1 MYFLVDPIV
10 LCLPEPTATPN
21 QIEYFFQYLN
31 NWSEFIREG
40 QDNKFYMTEGCCQV
54 SASKFPY
61 PESIRGYLQNVRG
74 TLDAN
79 TVSSACSRILQNF
92 PSWPFLEEE
101 VGLPKLLVDSLVDSD
116 TMCLDPDLIRRTPSE
131 IAKPLQET
139 FGYVAYAKE
148 IANHDIAS
156 ALYFLTYPINGSNKI
171 EIGVTVL
178 IEEGVQEVKTDLHE
192 VETDLPIVESPEDLL
207 KHKSLIDIWEN
218 TEQAIE
224 WAKGEM
230 NINIGSF
237 PYTVGPGFN
246 QSLENCQFSTHS
258 NRLEQCFKKI
268 AQLLSGEHIKE
279 NYALRTGPAGNNPQ
293 RTTVVGKKIWS
304 AWRLQITSGRGSV
317 YRLHYWKHQSKYVF
331 SHVVDH
337 NDHNICTIDETIVS
351 QIK

>member
-1 MYFLVDPIV
+1 MYFLVDPMV

-31 NWSEFIREG
+31 NWSEFIRKG
-40 QDNKFYMTEGCCQV
+40 QDNKFYMTEECCQV

-101 VGLPKLLVDSLVDSD
+101 VGLPKSLVDSLVDSD

-131 IAKPLQET
+131 IAKPLQES
-139 FGYVAYAKE
+139 FGYVAYAKK

-178 IEEGVQEVKTDLHE
+178 IEEGVHEVKTGLHE

-230 NINIGSF
+230 NINKGSS
-237 PYTVGPGFN
+237 PYTAGPGFN
-246 QSLENCQFSTHS
+246 QSIENCQFSTHS

-268 AQLLSGEHIKE
+268 ARLLSGEQIHSYE
-279 NYALRTGPAGNNPQ
+279 LRTGKGPNNPQ
-293 RTTVVGKKIWS
+293 QETKVDGETWK
-304 AWRLQITSGRGSV
+304 ACRLRITEGRGSA
-317 YRLHYWKHQSKYVF
+317 YRLHYWENDNKYIF
-331 SHVVDH
+331 SDIV
-337 NDHNICTIDETIVS
+337 NKNNFNISPINQEIVS
-351 QIK
+351 QIN

>member
-1 MYFLVDPIV
+1 MHFLVDPIV

-31 NWSEFIREG
+31 NWSEFIRDG

-61 PESIRGYLQNVRG
+61 PESIQGYLQQGG
-74 TLDAN
+74 TLDAP
-79 TVSSACSRILQNF
+79 TVSAACMRILQNF
-92 PSWPFLEEE
+92 PSWPFFEEE
-101 VGLPKLLVDSLVDSD
+101 VCLPELLVDPDK
-116 TMCLDPDLIRRTPSE
+116 MCLDPDLIRRIPAE
-131 IAKPLQET
+131 IVESLQET
-139 FGYVAYAKE
+139 FGYVAYAKK
-148 IANHDIAS
+148 IAKHDIAS
-156 ALYFLTYPINGSNKI
+156 VLYFLTHPVDGSNKI
-171 EIGVTVL
+171 EIDATV
-178 IEEGVQEVKTDLHE
+178 EDENRVHEVK
-192 VETDLPIVESPEDLL
+192 TDLPIVESPEDLL
-207 KHKSLIDIWEN
+207 RHQKLTDIWEN
-218 TEQAIE
+218 TERAIE

-230 NINIGSF
+230 NINTESS

-246 QSLENCQFSTHS
+246 QSLEKCQFPTHF
-258 NRLEQCFKKI
+258 NRLKQCFEKI
-268 AQLLSGEHIKE
+268 AQLLSGEHIKD

-293 RTTVVGKKIWS
+293 RTTVVGKKTWS

-317 YRLHYWKHQSKYVF
+317 YRLHYWKHQNKYVF